1 MLKKIMFY
9 LRWEPEFAQR
19 STLDYVEFRG
29 GGEGGPDFDIAGN
42 AKLAS
47 IRLWSRVR
55 GFAPGNG
62 EGVVPRPP
70 FLWLLT
76 VTDFARCVCERQL

>member
-1 MLKKIMFY
+1 MLKKKMFY

-19 STLDYVEFRG
+19 STLDYMEFRR
-29 GGEGGPDFDIAGN
+29 EGPDFDIAGN

-47 IRLWSRVR
+47 IRLWRCDR